1 MNRRNISNDSSAR
14 FSQSRLPRHGSLADS
29 TVRQLSRRSEVVGDF
44 RYRRAL
50 DRAVR
55 SFDDG
60 RRLVLDNIPPSTPCC
75 IAMPQGIICLPAP
88 MAAAAEIYSLIG
100 SAKLNG
106 LNRQNHLADVFARIA
121 GQPPGKSPNLLP
133 WHGQSP

>member
-1 MNRRNISNDSSAR
+1 
-14 FSQSRLPRHGSLADS
+14 
-29 TVRQLSRRSEVVGDF
+29 
-44 RYRRAL
+44 
-50 DRAVR
+50 VR

-60 RRLVLDNIPPSTPCC
+60 RLVLDNDPPEHTLRC
-75 IAMPQGIICLPAP
+75 IAMPQGSISLPAP